1 MGFPLFVSCSFSL
14 AAFNILSL
22 CLIFVNLIS
31 ICLDMFLLGFILCG
45 TLDHFLFYLG
55 EIFNSNLFKNFLI
68 HFLFLF
74 LLWHPY
80 SSNVGG
86 FNLVPKVSETILSSF
101 QLFTLFYS
109 SAVISTILFTSSL
122 IHLSPSYILLSV
134 PSRVFLI
141 SVIVLFISVCL
152 FFNSP

>member
-1 MGFPLFVSCSFSL
+1 MYGVSFVTCSFSL

-22 CLIFVNLIS
+22 CLTFVNLIS
-31 ICLDMFLLGFILCG
+31 MCLGMFFLGFILCG

-55 EIFNSNLFKNFLI
+55 EIFNYNLFKYFLI

-74 LLWHPY
+74 LFWDPY
-80 SSNVGG
+80 NSNVGG

-109 SAVISTILFTSSL
+109 SAVISTILSTSLL
-122 IHLSPSYILLSV
+122 IHSSPSYILLST

-152 FFNSP
+152 FFNPP